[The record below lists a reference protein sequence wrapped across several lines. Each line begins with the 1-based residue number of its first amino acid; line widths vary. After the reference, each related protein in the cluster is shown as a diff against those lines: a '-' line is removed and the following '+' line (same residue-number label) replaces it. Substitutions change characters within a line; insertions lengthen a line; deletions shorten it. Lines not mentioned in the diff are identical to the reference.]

1 MKIQT
6 ANLARMELHDL
17 IGNTIAPLPVSLI
30 STIGQD
36 GTFNAAPFSFVA
48 PVCSKPPVICISF
61 GLRQGQKKDTVRNI
75 EFSHDFVVNTV
86 DEAMLEQAVN
96 ASADY
101 PAEVDEIKVVGL
113 NAVSSEMV
121 KSPRIAEAKVSL
133 ECRLVQK
140 LEMVEEL
147 PEGQALRAVIFGKV
161 VLAHVSDEVWVNGKI
176 DPSRLRSVG
185 RVSGDLYC
193 KTGDIVEVKRPSV

>member
-6 ANLARMELHDL
+6 ANMARMELHNL
-17 IGNTIAPLPVSLI
+17 IGDAIAPLPVALI

-36 GTFNAAPFSFVA
+36 GTFNAAPFSFIA
-48 PVCSKPPVICISF
+48 PVCSKPPVICVSF
-61 GLRQGQKKDTVRNI
+61 GLRLGQKKDTVRNI

-86 DEAMLEQAVN
+86 DETMLQQAVN
-96 ASADY
+96 ASGDY
-101 PAEVDEIKVVGL
+101 PAEVDEIKLVGL
-113 NAVSSEMV
+113 TAVSSETV

-133 ECRLVQK
+133 ECQLVQK

-147 PEGQALRAVIFGKV
+147 PEGPALRAVIFGKV
-161 VLAHVSDEVWVNGKI
+161 VMAHVSDEVWVGGKI
-176 DPSRLRSVG
+176 DPSRLRAVG

-193 KTGDIVEVKRPSV
+193 KAGDVVEVKRPSV